1 MVYSA
6 FGMVSRRLSLALLLL
21 SVLFSSHALALN
33 LDVSVTNSPVE
44 PNGLVYYRMVV
55 SNSDGETRNN
65 VVVSAEV
72 PENSSFNQN
81 STLPPTNGSCP
92 GSTCDFGETGIWEL
106 GSLADGAS
114 RVIVVPL
121 VVGGNAV
128 DDDELELTVSASY
141 DGIGTPETATGSSR
155 VDSTLAGRVSTTA
168 SRQIAEPGQAIRY
181 EVSFGNQGATGLTEP
196 TLRAQVP
203 AGTTFTSASD
213 GGTLDGNNV
222 VWDLDVL
229 SGGDGGKRF
238 YTVTVASLQDNG
250 TILASDAELL
260 NGSTSLSLASESVV
274 IRENVNLT
282 LDVTKVGD
290 RALPGD
296 FTYYRYV
303 VANKGNTTLTDVSL
317 DLMMAERTSFI
328 EANTAPVTSA
338 TCPGTTC
345 DSGERSIY
353 AIGELGA
360 GESWTMTVPV
370 SRFNPRNGEPLVS
383 HALLTEG
390 SGAFTQGTRPTVI
403 ASDDLSLELAVSSE
417 RQVVGAGD
425 SHRYEISYGN
435 VDDSAYQNLMLTVDL
450 PPGSSFVSASD
461 GGVHE
466 SGQISWNLQTLN
478 AGKGNQRWFTV
489 DAPDGLSEGEVLIT
503 EARLDTGGEALA
515 LASESVVIREN
526 VNLTL
531 DVTKV
536 GNRSLPGDFTYYR
549 YVVANKDNTTLTDVA
564 LDLMMAERTSF
575 IKANTAPVT
584 SATCPGTTCD
594 SGERSIYAIGELG
607 AGESWT
613 MTVPVSKVFNPR
625 NGEPLL
631 SHAHL
636 TEGSGAFTQGTRP
649 TVIASDD
656 LSLELAVSSERQVVG
671 AGDSH
676 RYEISYG
683 NVDDSAYQNLM
694 LTLDLPEGVTFVSA
708 GDGGTHSNGQVT
720 WDLQTLN
727 AGDGNQRWVTVTAPD
742 EIAEGEVL
750 ITEARLDTGSEP
762 LALASESVVIRE
774 NVNLTLDVTKVGNRS
789 LPGDFTYYR
798 YVVANKGNTTL
809 TDVTLDLMMAERTS
823 FIKANT
829 APVTS
834 ATCPGSTCDSGER
847 SIYAIG
853 ELGAGESWTMTVP
866 VSKVFN
872 PRNGEPLVSH
882 ALLTEGSGAFT
893 QGTKPLLLPWRT
905 TLENVLLPVEI
916 ELGGNRVSSIDEA
929 RAREVLSLVQLS
941 SFENAYP
948 KQLSGGMQQR
958 VALARA
964 LMSDP
969 DLLLLDEPF
978 GALDELTRE
987 TLNEELLEI
996 WRSADTRLKT
1006 IVMVTHSIPEAVA
1019 LSDRVFVFAARPA
1032 KLAEVVPVELAHPRD
1047 LESQAFAKSVSH
1059 VRRLIRSFS

>member
-390 SGAFTQGTRPTVI
+390 SGAFTQGT
-403 ASDDLSLELAVSSE
+403 
-417 RQVVGAGD
+417 
-425 SHRYEISYGN
+425 
-435 VDDSAYQNLMLTVDL
+435 
-450 PPGSSFVSASD
+450 
-461 GGVHE
+461 
-466 SGQISWNLQTLN
+466 
-478 AGKGNQRWFTV
+478 
-489 DAPDGLSEGEVLIT
+489 
-503 EARLDTGGEALA
+503 
-515 LASESVVIREN
+515 
-526 VNLTL
+526 
-531 DVTKV
+531 
-536 GNRSLPGDFTYYR
+536 
-549 YVVANKDNTTLTDVA
+549 
-564 LDLMMAERTSF
+564 
-575 IKANTAPVT
+575 
-584 SATCPGTTCD
+584 
-594 SGERSIYAIGELG
+594 
-607 AGESWT
+607 
-613 MTVPVSKVFNPR
+613 
-625 NGEPLL
+625 
-631 SHAHL
+631 
-636 TEGSGAFTQGTRP
+636 
-649 TVIASDD
+649 
-656 LSLELAVSSERQVVG
+656 
-671 AGDSH
+671 
-676 RYEISYG
+676 
-683 NVDDSAYQNLM
+683 
-694 LTLDLPEGVTFVSA
+694 
-708 GDGGTHSNGQVT
+708 
-720 WDLQTLN
+720 
-727 AGDGNQRWVTVTAPD
+727 
-742 EIAEGEVL
+742 
-750 ITEARLDTGSEP
+750 
-762 LALASESVVIRE
+762 
-774 NVNLTLDVTKVGNRS
+774 
-789 LPGDFTYYR
+789 
-798 YVVANKGNTTL
+798 
-809 TDVTLDLMMAERTS
+809 
-823 FIKANT
+823 
-829 APVTS
+829 
-834 ATCPGSTCDSGER
+834 
-847 SIYAIG
+847 
-853 ELGAGESWTMTVP
+853 
-866 VSKVFN
+866 
-872 PRNGEPLVSH
+872 
-882 ALLTEGSGAFT
+882 
-893 QGTKPLLLPWRT
+893 KPLLLPWRT